1 MATRTGP
8 RHLMSGWHNNMPRAI
23 DEDASL
29 LRPVGVFVLH
39 YATVVVSTLVLH
51 DLLVDDQ
58 TSDANDEEES
68 AANHAGQLVSGFLL
82 AYTALLF
89 GTRCLSS
96 FTAGRLRQ
104 HAVFYELTWLCNT
117 TIFMSAL
124 SLGGWSDSWVLRRRP
139 TVATAFCVSV
149 SVDQILWYLDLMA
162 YFATG
167 RFPVGV
173 AKYLTWTQTLWI
185 DKMTCTHH
193 LWCIPLVLYGS
204 GQPLTFDSY
213 KLNVVIVATNV
224 LLSRWL
230 TSESIMIASKDES
243 QEQLENVRQD
253 PSKYRYLN
261 VNLSHSLWR
270 DIKIRFVQ
278 ISRDDPGCFLYM
290 FRLLL
295 RWQVFNLMTFVLIL
309 QPLSHMLLSTSYVRS
324 PNTYT

>member
-1 MATRTGP
+1 
-8 RHLMSGWHNNMPRAI
+8 MSGRGRHNIPRNITTI
-23 DEDASL
+23 DGDASL
-29 LRPVGVFVLH
+29 LRPIAVFVLH
-39 YATVVVSTLVLH
+39 YATVAVSTLVLH
-51 DLLVDDQ
+51 DLLVVEQ
-58 TSDANDEEES
+58 TSDADDEDES
-68 AANHAGQLVSGFLL
+68 AAKQVGRVVSGFLF

-117 TIFMSAL
+117 TLFMSAC
-124 SLGGWSDSWVLRRRP
+124 SLGGWSPDSWVLRRRP
-139 TVATAFCVSV
+139 AVATAFCVSV
-149 SVDQILWYLDLMA
+149 SVDQILWYLDVMV

-193 LWCIPLVLYGS
+193 LWTIPLALYGS
-204 GQPLTFDSY
+204 RQPLTFDSY
-213 KLNVVIVATNV
+213 KLNVAIVATHV

-230 TSESIMIASKDES
+230 TSESIMIASKDASE
-243 QEQLENVRQD
+243 EQSANARQD

-261 VNLSHSLWR
+261 VNLSHSLWK
-270 DIKIRFVQ
+270 DIKLDFVQ
-278 ISRDDPGCFLYM
+278 ISRDEPGCFQYM

-295 RWQVFNLMTFVLIL
+295 RWQVFNLMTFVLVL
-309 QPLSHMLLSTSYVRS
+309 RPLSHILLSISYVRS
-324 PNTYT
+324 SDTYT